1 MQETGGKNMNPLII
15 TQLAM
20 EKEFEIRREME
31 RLARVRSMRERY
43 PQENP
48 QQEHAGN
55 GIIAW
60 LRRVT
65 A

>member
-1 MQETGGKNMNPLII
+1 MQETGGNHMNPLII
-15 TQLAM
+15 SQLAM

-31 RLARVRSMRERY
+31 RLARVRSIQERY
-43 PQENP
+43 PQEKR
-48 QQEHAGN
+48 QQEPASS
-55 GIIAW
+55 GIISW